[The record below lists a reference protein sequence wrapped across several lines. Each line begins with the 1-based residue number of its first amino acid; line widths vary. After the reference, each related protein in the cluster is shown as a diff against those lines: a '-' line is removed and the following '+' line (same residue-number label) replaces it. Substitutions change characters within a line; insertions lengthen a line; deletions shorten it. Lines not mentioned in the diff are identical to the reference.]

1 MSCADA
7 THHGAILQ
15 DKSVCLLAYTLK
27 LAEYILYN
35 YPPKWRWL
43 AVDIYRAAKRWGK
56 YPPLATDT
64 EGIIVLVFAL
74 SVNRYGEFQF

>member
-35 YPPKWRWL
+35 YPPKWR
-43 AVDIYRAAKRWGK
+43 
-56 YPPLATDT
+56 
-64 EGIIVLVFAL
+64 
-74 SVNRYGEFQF
+74 